1 MKWYKLQLQGKVE
14 QSFGIEYTRP
24 IILLVRMNISINFI
38 DQKTIEYSN
47 FIYYESDLKVIVTL
61 ERL

>member
-24 IILLVRMNISINFI
+24 IILLVKMNISINFI
-38 DQKTIEYSN
+38 HQKTIEYSN

>member
-24 IILLVRMNISINFI
+24 IILLVKMTISINFI
-38 DQKTIEYSN
+38 DQKTIGYSN

>member
-24 IILLVRMNISINFI
+24 IILFVKMNISINFI

>member
-24 IILLVRMNISINFI
+24 IILLVKMNISINFI

>member
-14 QSFGIEYTRP
+14 QSFGTEYTRP
-24 IILLVRMNISINFI
+24 IILLVKMNISINFI